1 LTPEE
6 RAKIIQGS
14 SLYGHYEKTVD
25 RESAFEKLKARTEE
39 RKMEPEE
46 VSPAKRRTAAQRSP
60 VQDLAGAMAKSAA
73 HAIGS
78 QIGRQIIRGVLGSLF
93 GGGRRR

>member
-1 LTPEE
+1 MSNHVHLLIETKEKPLS
-6 RAKIIQGS
+6 KIIQGS

-46 VSPAKRRTAAQRSP
+46 VPSAKRR
-60 VQDLAGAMAKSAA
+60 
-73 HAIGS
+73 AIVG
-78 QIGRQIIRGVLGSLF
+78 QHH
-93 GGGRRR
+93 